1 MCGIAGLFYYN
12 NEIVKQHVI
21 DQMTDTLIHRGP
33 DDSGT
38 YVNDNIGLGH
48 RRLSILDLS
57 ILGHQPMV
65 SDCGNYIIVYNG
77 EIYNFHDLRKT
88 LQESGYVFKS
98 QSDTEV
104 ILKGFQCWKA
114 SLFKKLNGIFSIA
127 IWSRQEKELYL
138 VRDRLGVKPLYVYRK
153 EEAIYFASEIKAIRS
168 VCEEINKVDY
178 EALSAFMFYG
188 NSLGTK
194 TLYKNISSVQPGS
207 YLLVKDNDL
216 ISHTYW
222 RPEDLEENT
231 NISLENAAAEV
242 KYLLENGV
250 KRQLLSDVPV
260 GIFLSGGIDSS
271 AITAFASKHYSGRL
285 KTFSASFEFDN
296 GNNELSKA
304 RFVAEKYQTDHV
316 EFFVAANNLPEVIE
330 QMVYHHDE
338 PFSDAANIPL
348 YLMAKQV
355 KSYASVILQG
365 DGGDELF
372 GGYNR
377 YFLLEKYGSG
387 FGRKLLQRL
396 SPLVSGIRTNIA
408 PISRI
413 LRMVNAFGQKNDA
426 MMMAFLL
433 TMDTYQ
439 NNTTGALSQPMK
451 KELFEF
457 DPFQYY
463 KSVHERF
470 KNKSLLQRMLYV
482 DTQIIL
488 PNTFLEKVD
497 KSTMAASVE
506 VRVPF
511 LDNDL
516 VDFVMSLPSGI
527 KLQHGEKKFLLKK
540 ALRNVVPDE
549 ILEGPKTGFGV
560 PYENWLRGPLY
571 NFMNDRLHSKYIRQ
585 LSIFNYSI
593 LDKMIMDHKNSK
605 GSFGFQLWKLMNLSI
620 WLEENKIS
628 LN

>member
-1 MCGIAGLFYYN
+1 MCGVAGYLLLN
-12 NEIVKQHVI
+12 NRYIRASVI
-21 DQMTDTLIHRGP
+21 QKMTDSLIHRGP
-33 DDSGT
+33 DDSGV
-38 YVNDNIGLGH
+38 YVDKNIGLGH

-77 EIYNFHDLRKT
+77 EIYNFPDLRKS
-88 LQESGYVFKS
+88 LQDSGYVFKS

-104 ILKGFQCWKA
+104 ILIGFQAWKTF
-114 SLFKKLNGIFSIA
+114 LFKKLNGIFSIA
-127 IWSRQEKELYL
+127 IWCRHEKELYL

-178 EALSAFMFYG
+178 ESLSAFMFYG

-194 TLYKNISSVQPGS
+194 TLYKNISSVHPGS
-207 YLLVKDNDL
+207 YLVVKDNNL

-231 NISLENAAAEV
+231 NISLENAVAEV

-271 AITAFASKHYSGRL
+271 AITAFASKHYAGRL
-285 KTFSASFEFDN
+285 KTFSASFEFDK
-296 GNNELSKA
+296 GNNELSKG
-304 RFVAEKYQTDHV
+304 RSVAEKYQTDHF

-355 KSYASVILQG
+355 KSHASVILQG

-387 FGRKLLQRL
+387 LWRKLVQRL
-396 SPLVSGIRTNIA
+396 SPLVSGIRTNMA

-433 TMDTYQ
+433 TMDTSQ
-439 NNTTGALSQPMK
+439 SNTVGALSEPMK
-451 KELFEF
+451 RALFEF

-527 KLQHGEKKFLLKK
+527 KLQNGEKKFLLKK

-549 ILEGPKTGFGV
+549 ILEGLKTGFGV
-560 PYENWLRGPLY
+560 PYENWLREPLY

-585 LSIFNYSI
+585 LNVFNYSI
-593 LDKMIMDHKNSK
+593 LDKMIIDHKNSK